1 MYVCMY
7 VCIYIHIS
15 CVYTQFVARLPPWTK
30 HVGSSD
36 CWPLP
41 KHLTRRTPSRSLD
54 HLTNRRQRTD
64 LLYLDVHPT
73 YVGNN
78 HIIPR
83 YIMIC
88 GLLYPGIIPMLVS
101 GRYLCYTWV
110 IHHLTGMRL
119 RVSKSGIV
127 ILGTANETW
136 LKPPTSQI
144 KLKHPGQNVY
154 NI

>member
-1 MYVCMY
+1 MHSYVLCMY
-7 VCIYIHIS
+7 VYKYIYTHTYHVYIHN
-15 CVYTQFVARLPPWTK
+15 LWP
-30 HVGSSD
+30 D
-36 CWPLP
+36 CHPEQNMLDHPIFWPLP

-64 LLYLDVHPT
+64 LLYIDVHPT

-88 GLLYPGIIPMLVS
+88 G
-101 GRYLCYTWV
+101 RYLCYTWV
-110 IHHLTGMRL
+110 IHHLLTGMRL
-119 RVSKSGIV
+119 RVAISKPGIV
-127 ILGTANETW
+127 ILGRAANETW
-136 LKPPTSQI
+136 LKPPTSSQI
-144 KLKHPGQNVY
+144 KLKHQTY